1 MNRYRL
7 ILITMLWYFLI
18 SGCVPGTTYVVSN
31 KKPAKNLPMAEIY
44 YDLGRASYNQGDFYK
59 STEYLFKAVENF
71 ESRRKI
77 AYAYIFIGANF
88 FYREEVSYTKKYFKK
103 ARMFSPSIYPQ
114 RKDFPYEIINLFN
127 STK

>member
-1 MNRYRL
+1 M
-7 ILITMLWYFLI
+7 ICFSLI

-31 KKPAKNLPMAEIY
+31 KKPGKNLPMAEIY
-44 YDLGRASYNQGDFYK
+44 YDLGRASYNQGNFHK

-71 ESRRKI
+71 KSRKKM

-88 FYREEVSYTKKYFKK
+88 YYREEISYAKKYFKK
-103 ARMFSPSIYPQ
+103 ARMLSPNIYPKH
-114 RKDFPYEIINLFN
+114 KDFPYEIINLFK